1 MAIPFSQFIWL
12 RQVLGDVMRFS
23 KALRELRHELDL
35 SSSDMAEKLRV
46 SPQRYSAWETGK
58 TLPDLYVIEHICNTL
73 NVPPDIFFDLSIERP
88 SVVEDVIYEAK
99 RLSEGDLRLVLGIIK
114 RLRE

>member
-1 MAIPFSQFIWL
+1 
-12 RQVLGDVMRFS
+12 MRFS
-23 KALRELRHELDL
+23 KALRELRHEIGI
-35 SSSDMAEKLRV
+35 SSTEMAERLKV

-73 NVPPDIFFDLSIERP
+73 NVPPDIFFDLSVERP

>member
-1 MAIPFSQFIWL
+1 
-12 RQVLGDVMRFS
+12 MRFS
-23 KALRELRHELDL
+23 KALRELRHEFGL
-35 SSSDMAEKLRV
+35 SSNTMAEKLGV

-58 TLPDLYVIEHICNTL
+58 TLPDLHMLEYICNAL

-88 SVVEDVIYEAK
+88 SVIEDVIYEAK
-99 RLSEGDLRLVLGIIK
+99 RLSTDDSRLILGIIK